1 MCRVIQDRSCF
12 IGLMTSFITEYKT
25 TPEKVCSLLLAYAT
39 P

>member
-1 MCRVIQDRSCF
+1 MCRVIQDKS
-12 IGLMTSFITEYKT
+12 SFIDMMISFMTEYKT